1 MSLDS
6 NPVPPEAYML
16 ADHLDA
22 ALAAGED
29 ILIAGRKLADENDR
43 GAREPAALR
52 SSIELIRALELALIT
67 RVSKAREWSE
77 RMSKADAR
85 FKLQASS
92 FMSGSVTLVDA
103 IAEFADA
110 TNVDF
115 DTADGI
121 TAYFRSRGVIDDEAA
136 CLTDATS
143 GLVTETF
150 RIAGRNELG
159 PLMDMIASYLDAL
172 EVHFLLFGKATPL
185 PAALATAMDANSGL

>member
-1 MSLDS
+1 MPLDS

-29 ILIAGRKLADENDR
+29 ILIAGRKLTDENDK

-52 SSIELIRALELALIT
+52 SSIELIRALELAMIT
-67 RVSKAREWSE
+67 RVLKAREWSQ

-92 FMSGSVTLVDA
+92 FMSGSHTLVDA
-103 IAEFADA
+103 LAEFADA

-115 DTADGI
+115 DTADGM
-121 TAYFRSRGVIDDEAA
+121 TAYFRSRGVIDDEAP
-136 CLTDATS
+136 CLTDSVSA
-143 GLVTETF
+143 LVTETF

-172 EVHFLLFGKATPL
+172 ELHFLLFGKATPK
-185 PAALATAMDANSGL
+185 PASRSTGMDANSGL

>member
-6 NPVPPEAYML
+6 HPIPPEAYML

-29 ILIAGRKLADENDR
+29 ILIAGRKLTDENDK
-43 GAREPAALR
+43 GTREPPALR
-52 SSIELIRALELALIT
+52 SSIELIRALELAMIT
-67 RVSKAREWSE
+67 RVLKAREWSQ
-77 RMSKADAR
+77 RLSKADTR
-85 FKLQASS
+85 FKLPAFS
-92 FMSGSVTLVDA
+92 FMSGSVSLVDA

-121 TAYFRSRGVIDDEAA
+121 TAYFRSRSVIADEAA
-136 CLTDATS
+136 CLSQATS

-159 PLMDMIASYLDAL
+159 ALMDMIASYLDAL
-172 EVHFLLFGKATPL
+172 EVHFLLFGKAAPQQTMR
-185 PAALATAMDANSGL
+185 AASLGANSGL

>member
-1 MSLDS
+1 MPLDS

-29 ILIAGRKLADENDR
+29 ILIAGRKLGDETDR
-43 GAREPAALR
+43 GSREPAALR
-52 SSIELIRALELALIT
+52 SSIELIRALELAMIT
-67 RVSKAREWSE
+67 RVMKAREWSQ
-77 RMSKADAR
+77 RLSKADPR
-85 FKLQASS
+85 FKLPAMS
-92 FMSGSVTLVDA
+92 FMAGSVTLVDA

-121 TAYFRSRGVIDDEAA
+121 TAYFRSRGVIDDEAPA
-136 CLTDATS
+136 LTDAAS

-159 PLMDMIASYLDAL
+159 PLMDMIAAYLDAL
-172 EVHFLLFGKATPL
+172 ELHFLLFGKSAPQQ
-185 PAALATAMDANSGL
+185 AARSTGVDANSGL